1 MKERADL
8 HFTYTGVEMGII
20 SRIPDVIYS
29 RRRGQELPMT
39 VYMHQRWSCDRE
51 HTERLPVI
59 VFFDGSGY
67 LHPTYDHCV
76 GRLTKMAAAGF
87 VVATVECGSFL
98 DGWSFADISRNYKT
112 AIRYLRANADKY
124 GIDPARVIS
133 WGTSSG
139 ATSAAFAALS
149 GDRPEYRTEEWPEVS
164 DAVQCAVDMAGPQ
177 ELRTLLMGTEVGKLF
192 RDAWL
197 SHADEA
203 DWERIVEEGSTL
215 RLVEGNEKRCPFFL
229 AHSVDDEVVPFSQT
243 QKFHDALKAAGYDV
257 QLAVVKGAAHTQSL
271 TTELLDATLDFVKEV
286 CGA

>member
-1 MKERADL
+1 MKERSDQ
-8 HFTYTGVEMGII
+8 HFRFTGVEMGVI

-39 VYMHQRWSCDRE
+39 VYVHQRWLCDLE
-51 HTERLPVI
+51 HAERLPVI

-87 VVATVECGSFL
+87 VIATVECGGFL
-98 DGWSFADISRNYKT
+98 EGWAFADIHRNYKT

-139 ATSAAFAALS
+139 ATSASFAALS

-177 ELRTLLMGTEVGKLF
+177 DLRSMMMGMEIGKQY
-192 RDAWL
+192 RDSWL

-203 DWERIVEEGSTL
+203 DWERIVDEGSTL
-215 RLVEGNEKRCPFFL
+215 GLVETNETRCPFFL
-229 AHSVDDEVVPFSQT
+229 AHSVDDEVVPLSQT
-243 QKFHDALKAAGYDV
+243 LNFRDALLKAGYDV
-257 QLAVVKGAAHTQSL
+257 QLALVEGAVHTQTL
-271 TTELLDATLDFVKEV
+271 TTELLDATLDFVKEA
-286 CGA
+286 CRA